1 MARRIGRRPLF
12 FGFAALVCV
21 VLVPATPPDVRWVAW
36 VTAGLGAFW
45 AILLAIEDLAVQVPK
60 RERRFR
66 SGSQT
71 PFGPPPPPDFH
82 RD

>member
-21 VLVPATPPDVRWVAW
+21 ALVPASPPDVRWVAW
-36 VTAGLGAFW
+36 ATAGLGAFW
-45 AILLAIEDLAVQVPK
+45 ALLLAIEDLAVQVPK
-60 RERRFR
+60 RERRLR